1 METSS
6 LRKAIIMEIILISAQ
21 ELMSMSNSSST
32 PMKTY
37 VVASINPKEKVVS
50 RVDKLVFSVDEEFE
64 HNLLK
69 KLHGVP
75 YAKSTGEPH
84 GIINT
89 GAAILNG
96 MFHEEMLREDGKDGG
111 WPALETDDILKMKGD
126 VYLED

>member
-21 ELMSMSNSSST
+21 ELMSMSNSSSI

-37 VVASINPKEKVVS
+37 VVAYINPEEKEHILLE
-50 RVDKLVFSVDEEFE
+50 D
-64 HNLLK
+64 LLK

-84 GIINT
+84 GIINI

-96 MFHEEMLREDGKDGG
+96 MFHVEMPSEDGKDGG
-111 WPALETDDILKMKGD
+111 WPALETDDILKIKG
-126 VYLED
+126 VLYLED